1 MSDKTA
7 VLFANE
13 AFYVAFL
20 SGDYDAMESLWAHNA
35 PVSCIHPGWHHL
47 MGRDV
52 VMESWQSLLQNAELP
67 DMNYSNAVASVY
79 GDTAV
84 VICYETFP
92 EALLVATN
100 VFVREE
106 ADWKLVHHQSGG
118 SSEMPDLELGD
129 DCLARFNKL
138 GSEGSR
144 ESRRFPR
151 G

>member
-20 SGDYDAMESLWAHNA
+20 SGDYDAMESLWAHQV

-47 MGRDV
+47 MGRDI
-52 VMESWQSLLQNAELP
+52 VMESWQSLFNNAELP
-67 DMNYSNAVASVY
+67 DMSYSNAFASVY

-106 ADWKLVHHQSGG
+106 DDWKIVHHQSGG
-118 SSEMPDLELGD
+118 SSEMPDIELAD
-129 DCLARFNKL
+129 
-138 GSEGSR
+138 
-144 ESRRFPR
+144 ESP
-151 G
+151 GTLQ

>member
-20 SGDYDAMESLWAHNA
+20 SGDYRAMESLWARNF

-47 MGRDV
+47 MGREV
-52 VMESWQSLLQNAELP
+52 VMESWQSLLNNADLP
-67 DMNYSNAVASVY
+67 DMSYSNAVASIY

-106 ADWKLVHHQSGG
+106 ANWKIVHHQSGG
-118 SSEMPDLELGD
+118 ASEMPDIELGD
-129 DCLARFNKL
+129 
-138 GSEGSR
+138 
-144 ESRRFPR
+144 ESP
-151 G
+151 GTLQ

>member
-20 SGDYDAMESLWAHNA
+20 SGDYSAMESLWSRNS

-47 MGRDV
+47 IGRDV
-52 VMESWQSLLQNAELP
+52 VMESWQSILHNAEIP

-79 GDTAV
+79 GETAV
-84 VICYETFP
+84 VICYEIFS

-106 ADWKLVHHQSGG
+106 AHWKIVHHQSGG
-118 SSEMPDLELGD
+118 SSEMPDVEQSD
-129 DCLARFNKL
+129 
-138 GSEGSR
+138 
-144 ESRRFPR
+144 ESP
-151 G
+151 GTLQ

>member
-20 SGDYDAMESLWAHNA
+20 SGDYNTMESLWSRNA

-47 MGRDV
+47 IGRDT
-52 VMESWQSLLQNAELP
+52 VMESWQSLLHNSELP
-67 DMNYSNAVASVY
+67 DMSYSNAVASIY

-100 VFVREE
+100 VFVRE
-106 ADWKLVHHQSGG
+106 DSTWKIVHHQSGG
-118 SSEMPDLELGD
+118 ASEMPEKELD
-129 DCLARFNKL
+129 DDTL
-138 GSEGSR
+138 GTLQ
-144 ESRRFPR
+144 
-151 G
+151 

>member
-118 SSEMPDLELGD
+118 SSEMPDLEMGD
-129 DCLARFNKL
+129 DLPGTL
-138 GSEGSR
+138 Q
-144 ESRRFPR
+144 
-151 G
+151 

>member
-20 SGDYDAMESLWAHNA
+20 SGDYVAMESLWARHVS
-35 PVSCIHPGWHHL
+35 VSCIHPGWHHL

-52 VMESWQSLLQNAELP
+52 VMESWQSLLHNAELP
-67 DMNYSNAVASVY
+67 DMSYSNAVASVY

-100 VFVREE
+100 VFVREK
-106 ADWKLVHHQSGG
+106 ADWKIVHHQSGG
-118 SSEMPDLELGD
+118 SSEMPDIELD
-129 DCLARFNKL
+129 D
-138 GSEGSR
+138 
-144 ESRRFPR
+144 ESP
-151 G
+151 GTLQ

>member
-20 SGDYDAMESLWAHNA
+20 SGDYDAMESLWARKA

-47 MGRDV
+47 MGRDT
-52 VMESWQSLLQNAELP
+52 VMESWQSLLHNAELP
-67 DMNYSNAVASVY
+67 DMSYSNAIASVY

-84 VICYETFP
+84 VICYEAFP

-106 ADWKLVHHQSGG
+106 ADWKIVHHQSGG
-118 SSEMPDLELGD
+118 SSEMPDIEPGD
-129 DCLARFNKL
+129 
-138 GSEGSR
+138 GSSGTLQ
-144 ESRRFPR
+144 
-151 G
+151 

>member
-52 VMESWQSLLQNAELP
+52 VMESWQSLLQNAEIP

-129 DCLARFNKL
+129 DSL
-138 GSEGSR
+138 GTLQ
-144 ESRRFPR
+144 
-151 G
+151 